1 MAHGDRSVDVF
12 VRKLRSKL
20 ERLSPGW
27 SYIHTHFGVGYRFE
41 PEPATGAELGPA
53 DGAQP
58 TPGSQPAAAPS
69 SQAFHSSATGS

>member
-20 ERLSPGW
+20 EKRSPGW

-41 PEPATGAELGPA
+41 PESAERTDPPTGPEPSEAA
-53 DGAQP
+53 DD
-58 TPGSQPAAAPS
+58 SQVLHEVKTSP
-69 SQAFHSSATGS
+69 